1 MTIQMLRHKIIF
13 MQSFSKTHF
22 MVCLVIGL
30 IGVCQTPVTAAE
42 PEASTSSSDP
52 LDDLLG
58 ISTASGLKGGPV
70 RVSAAVEKN
79 ATTGKDHLVVTASVE
94 SGVHIYSLTQKSGGP
109 KPTRIVVD
117 PSSSFL
123 PEGDFRLRLLRTPTQ
138 STTFQVGRA

>member
-1 MTIQMLRHKIIF
+1 M
-13 MQSFSKTHF
+13 
-22 MVCLVIGL
+22 
-30 IGVCQTPVTAAE
+30 
-42 PEASTSSSDP
+42 
-52 LDDLLG
+52 
-58 ISTASGLKGGPV
+58 
-70 RVSAAVEKN
+70 SAAVEKN

-123 PEGDFRLRLLRTPTQ
+123 PEGDFASETPARPTQ